1 MCKLRE
7 IHNRKSSPRTDTV
20 FCACSLNC
28 QRAVSVRKRLEKA
41 CSLTNFII
49 TLNFTY
55 FKAIFLPNAP
65 YFSNISSYLIM
76 GITAL
81 HFMYNLHKAPLN
93 LLHCLQYCSLHLWFI
108 VSVINILLGGIFPF
122 VIGFLGNCRQNNIRR
137 TLPNVKYN
145 KRSPKQK
152 ISAASHGKR
161 LDAERP
167 RRENVLI
174 AEEYQQRWERQLH
187 TFKYHPA
194 CGSVWGV
201 YRLPARTFRRAEV

>member
-1 MCKLRE
+1 MFCQLLKQAAGNHAPCAQGFHLCHSYGQPSPEVSLLLYQFGILIARSFVTWLALAFQPDCFIHLCRLSPSKVLRLYYFTAGMCKLRE

-81 HFMYNLHKAPLN
+81 HFMYNLHKVPLN
-93 LLHCLQYCSLHLWFI
+93 LLHCLQYCSLHL
-108 VSVINILLGGIFPF
+108 
-122 VIGFLGNCRQNNIRR
+122 
-137 TLPNVKYN
+137 
-145 KRSPKQK
+145 
-152 ISAASHGKR
+152 
-161 LDAERP
+161 
-167 RRENVLI
+167 
-174 AEEYQQRWERQLH
+174 
-187 TFKYHPA
+187 
-194 CGSVWGV
+194 
-201 YRLPARTFRRAEV
+201 